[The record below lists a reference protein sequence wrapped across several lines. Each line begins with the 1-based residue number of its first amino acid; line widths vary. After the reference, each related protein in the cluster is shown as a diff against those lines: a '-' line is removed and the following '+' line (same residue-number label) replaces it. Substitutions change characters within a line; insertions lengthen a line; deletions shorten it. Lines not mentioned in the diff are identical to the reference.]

1 MLMIQFDFRDPLS
14 WTGFALGVV
23 LSLTV
28 FALASPEPVG
38 SHNNPP
44 CHATSR

>member
-1 MLMIQFDFRDPLS
+1 MIRFDIRDPLS

-28 FALASPEPVG
+28 FALASPEPVV
-38 SHNNPP
+38 SYNNSP

>member
-1 MLMIQFDFRDPLS
+1 MIRFDLRDPLS
-14 WTGFALGVV
+14 WTGFALGVA

-28 FALASPEPVG
+28 IAFATPTPVTG
-38 SHNNPP
+38 HNGLP